1 MQLVQDE
8 TIEMIRGEIRSLA
21 RNRAAALALRWN
33 EGHGRAADLL
43 PTLAEM
49 GLLGVLVAE
58 GMGGAGLDAAAFSAL
73 LVELAAADAGAAA
86 LVATHNVAL
95 RWAEVHGFDAA
106 AGGVLRQAASGSA
119 LLCLIDG
126 RAGGHLDDLAP
137 GVQLRD
143 GSLHGTAH
151 SVLGG
156 GDAALALVV
165 AGSDAGLQATLV
177 DLRGAG
183 VQRQAGTPLIG
194 LQSAGNAALHFD
206 GAPALAAAPARE
218 LELLR
223 TLPRLAMA
231 SILVGCAR
239 AAHEA
244 GVRYTLERVQ
254 FGKPV
259 ATFQPMQWQTADST
273 TELAGTELLLG
284 RAAWALAGGQ
294 PVALATDAVDRAIVA
309 AYEMARRVTDRAL
322 QMHGGAGYTTDY
334 AVERPYRDVHALPL
348 LGGSAMAARARI
360 GNRLAAA
367 A

>member
-1 MQLVQDE
+1 MQGIQDE
-8 TIEMIRGEIRSLA
+8 TIGMIRREVRSLV
-21 RNRAAALALRWN
+21 RNRAGALAIRWN
-33 EGHGRAADLL
+33 EGHGRALDLL

-58 GMGGAGLDAAAFSAL
+58 AEGGAGLDAAALCAL
-73 LVELAAADAGAAA
+73 LDELAMADAGLAA
-86 LVATHNVAL
+86 LVALHNVAL
-95 RWAEVHGFDAA
+95 HWAEIHGLAGA
-106 AGGVLRQAASGSA
+106 AGAALRQAASGRA

-126 RAGGHLDDLAP
+126 RAIGHLDDPAP

-143 GSLHGTAH
+143 GGLHGAAS

-156 GDAALALVV
+156 GDAAYALVV
-165 AGSDAGLQATLV
+165 AGGDAGLVATLV
-177 DLRGAG
+177 DLRGPG
-183 VQRQAGTPLIG
+183 VRRGAAAPLIG
-194 LQSAGNAALHFD
+194 LQAAGSVDLHFD
-206 GAPALAAAPARE
+206 SATPLASAATKDLEALRA
-218 LELLR
+218 
-223 TLPRLAMA
+223 LPRLAMA
-231 SILVGCAR
+231 AILVGSAR

-254 FGKPV
+254 FGKPI
-259 ATFQPMQWQTADST
+259 ATFQPMQWQTADSA

-284 RAAWALAGGQ
+284 RAAWAAAGGQ
-294 PVALATDAVDRAIVA
+294 PAALAADAVDRAVIA
-309 AYEMARRVTDRAL
+309 AYETARRVTDRAL

-348 LGGSAMAARARI
+348 LGGSAMAARARV